1 MCRLCIEK
9 DTYIL
14 YARIIQFSRI
24 PDTTELGIGQNA
36 GSSLPGMLK
45 DAVLDQLAPNSCY
58 CVCKHSWTGL
68 SQDRRDDVKF

>member
-24 PDTTELGIGQNA
+24 PDTTELGIGQNV

-45 DAVLDQLAPNSCY
+45 DSCIRSAGLKLLLL
-58 CVCKHSWTGL
+58 CV
-68 SQDRRDDVKF
+68 